1 MGMDATLEKIRDD
14 VPKLSAKE
22 REFLASELL
31 GSLAIEADEQTE
43 VEASWERE
51 IGSRVREIDE
61 GGVEGVR
68 AEDVHDAFRQQR
80 SS

>member
-1 MGMDATLEKIRDD
+1 MEMDATLEKIRND
-14 VPKLSAKE
+14 VMKLSAKE

-31 GSLAIEADEQTE
+31 GSLAIEADEQKE
-43 VEASWERE
+43 VEASWDRE

-61 GGVEGVR
+61 GSVEGVPG
-68 AEDVHDAFRQQR
+68 EDVHDAFRRQR